1 MELIEESSVPDIFIS
16 GIAKMERLS
25 AGMIRVSYYTERHN
39 HRGEIEHVLALR
51 VIRSLESLVETKRL
65 VNLMLTRTD
74 VPVVASGGLP
84 VLLDS

>member
-1 MELIEESSVPDIFIS
+1 MELIEESSIPDIFIS

-51 VIRSLESLVETKRL
+51 VIRSLESLKETKRL
-65 VNLMLTRTD
+65 VNLLLARAD
-74 VPVVASGGLP
+74 IPLVALNSVP